1 MATLSAK
8 KENLR
13 NVTSAVGVWHH
24 LNWAITKMLVTG
36 CFSSFVLRPGDVSKR
51 SILYAVWAFRW
62 GTRSN
67 DILMQHLRRV
77 CWSVLLLICPWL
89 CGHSIVRGKRLRG
102 LNAWVIAVFLLLAV
116 SLLVLLFTVSEVA
129 GSSACT
135 DIVSDTR
142 NTMVM
147 VLPSLSMDAR
157 PSTGRQHSNLS
168 RICGQHQR
176 ISHLQLLHATV
187 WKVY

>member
-67 DILMQHLRRV
+67 DILDAALEA
-77 CWSVLLLICPWL
+77 CLLI
-89 CGHSIVRGKRLRG
+89 S
-102 LNAWVIAVFLLLAV
+102 
-116 SLLVLLFTVSEVA
+116 VA
-129 GSSACT
+129 SH
-135 DIVSDTR
+135 
-142 NTMVM
+142 
-147 VLPSLSMDAR
+147 LSMALWSFYCAR
-157 PSTGRQHSNLS
+157 QTFTRPKCMGHRSFSPLGCVLAGPPLHCQWGCWQFSVHGYCQWYTKHYVNGITIFVHGCKAIHRKAAQQFVTNLWAAS
-168 RICGQHQR
+168 ENFT
-176 ISHLQLLHATV
+176 S
-187 WKVY
+187 